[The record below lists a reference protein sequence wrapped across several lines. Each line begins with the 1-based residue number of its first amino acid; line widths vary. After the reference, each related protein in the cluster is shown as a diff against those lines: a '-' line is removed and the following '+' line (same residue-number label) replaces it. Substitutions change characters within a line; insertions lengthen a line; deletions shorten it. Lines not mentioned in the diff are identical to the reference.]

1 MIFEIYIDKNY
12 KYMYIDFRSKNKN
25 YRIKNFRK
33 KIMER
38 KYNAILNFKN
48 KNEKLNRKFLKNIN
62 FILRKLEKCI

>member
-62 FILRKLEKCI
+62 FINLY